1 MNKTARIILINLAL
15 LLCLTLTATAA
26 DINSNAG
33 TSAFPFLKINISARS
48 VGMGGAFTGL
58 ADDESSLYY
67 NPAGLTHFEQKRFIL
82 GYHNLYADM
91 QSGFAG
97 YISRFNQKIVYGLYL
112 NYLNY
117 GDFVNTDEG
126 GNVLGEFG
134 GGDLLFGLSLGYQ
147 INHRWSAGGS
157 AKFIYEKVDEFSATG
172 LAFDLGARYQTDRG
186 RFGGGVMLQN
196 IGFQMSSLGEEKDKL
211 PFAARGGVFMKPK
224 GLPLVITSDL
234 ILPVDNDLVFAIG
247 GEYNKFDPLFIRL
260 GWNSFGSNYRTG
272 DSEDS
277 WAGLALGFGFN
288 YNKYQI
294 SYAFTPQAELG
305 DSHRI
310 TLTGGI

>member
-1 MNKTARIILINLAL
+1 MNKTARYIA
-15 LLCLTLTATAA
+15 LCLTLFFGLILSASAA

-67 NPAGLTHFEQKRFIL
+67 NPAGLAKFEEQRFIL

-97 YISRFNQKIVYGLYL
+97 YINRFNEKMVYGLYL

-117 GDFVNTDEG
+117 GDFVNTDESG
-126 GNVLGEFG
+126 TVLGDFG

-147 INHRWSAGGS
+147 VNYQWSVGGS
-157 AKFIYEKVDEFSATG
+157 AKFIYEKIDEFSATG
-172 LAFDLGARYQTDRG
+172 LAFDLGARYETIRG
-186 RFGGGVMLQN
+186 RFGAGINLQN
-196 IGFQMSSLGEEKDKL
+196 IGFQLSSLGEEKDKL
-211 PFAARGGVFMKPK
+211 PFAARGGIFMKPK

-277 WAGLALGFGFN
+277 WAGLALGVGFN

-305 DSHRI
+305 DSHRV